1 MRSKPRRHLL
11 DAEGSEEFFTTA
23 LAPLSYNNPEAWD
36 MNLMLFELFPRYEIR
51 PAALMEFGKPDYDIF
66 SLERWPLRSVTQ
78 PTKT

>member
-1 MRSKPRRHLL
+1 
-11 DAEGSEEFFTTA
+11 
-23 LAPLSYNNPEAWD
+23 

-51 PAALMEFGKPDYDIF
+51 PAALMEFGEPDYDIF